1 MSYFGEIL
9 TAVGE
14 FGAFQKRLLVAT
26 CIPNICM
33 AFHVFGQ
40 VFTGI
45 SVAHHCSTDWILKL
59 SPNLTRQEQWN
70 LTLPKEKDGSFKKCE
85 MYTPVDWDIEAI
97 KAYGLNSTV
106 QCQDGWVYDTSQY
119 TSTLVTEF
127 NLVCDNSG
135 FNELS
140 QSIFM
145 AGLLIGAL
153 VFGPLA
159 DRIGRRPVILLSICL
174 QFASGIAAAFSPNIY
189 VYISLRFVVGTT
201 ISGLMINV
209 FVLGTEWY
217 GISKRSFSIILT
229 HAAFS
234 VGMMVLA
241 GMAYVVREWRAL
253 QLGLSVPLALTGIF
267 FCILPES
274 ARWLLTQG
282 KQEEAKKL
290 ILKAAI
296 VNKRTVPETL
306 LHEMEGE
313 KSSKTGSV
321 LDLFRIPRLRRITLI
336 MSYIWFVT
344 SLVYYGLGLN
354 VGNFG
359 LDIYLTQFIFGL
371 VEIPAR
377 IGSVPLLENFGRRK
391 CQGAV
396 LLLGGT
402 ACLLIIAIPEDVSVA
417 VTVLAVLG
425 KFAIAS
431 SFSICYVYSAELFP
445 TVVRQTGVGLVSM
458 SARVGGIIAPLI
470 RLLEVY
476 HSSIPLVI
484 YGVTPLIGSV
494 LCILL
499 PETLNTELP
508 DHTYQTDRSHQS
520 KEMKCD
526 SVENGRVHPQEDRAI
541 FVKSTPL

>member
-1 MSYFGEIL
+1 MIN
-9 TAVGE
+9 
-14 FGAFQKRLLVAT
+14 LLVL
-26 CIPNICM
+26 
-33 AFHVFGQ
+33 H
-40 VFTGI
+40 
-45 SVAHHCSTDWILKL
+45 L
-59 SPNLTRQEQWN
+59 
-70 LTLPKEKDGSFKKCE
+70 
-85 MYTPVDWDIEAI
+85 
-97 KAYGLNSTV
+97 
-106 QCQDGWVYDTSQY
+106 
-119 TSTLVTEF
+119 
-127 NLVCDNSG
+127 
-135 FNELS
+135 
-140 QSIFM
+140 
-145 AGLLIGAL
+145 
-153 VFGPLA
+153 
-159 DRIGRRPVILLSICL
+159 
-174 QFASGIAAAFSPNIY
+174 
-189 VYISLRFVVGTT
+189 FV
-201 ISGLMINV
+201 
-209 FVLGTEWY
+209 GTEWY

-234 VGMMVLA
+234 VGLMVLP
-241 GMAYVVREWRAL
+241 GMAYAVREWRTL

-290 ILKAAI
+290 ILKAAS

-306 LHEMEGE
+306 LHQMEGE
-313 KSSKTGSV
+313 KSGKTGSV
-321 LDLFRIPRLRRITLI
+321 LDLFRKPRLRRITLI

-359 LDIYLTQFIFGL
+359 LNIYLTQFIFGL
-371 VEIPAR
+371 VGICMHWISPSPGELRQEEMSGCCPA
-377 IGSVPLLENFGRRK
+377 
-391 CQGAV
+391 
-396 LLLGGT
+396 LGWDS
-402 ACLLIIAIPEDVSVA
+402 LSSYYSHIDVSVA

-458 SARVGGIIAPLI
+458 SASVGGIIAPLI

-508 DHTYQTDRSHQS
+508 DPFSTLLELKKGTIESAGFTVCCMSYSPL
-520 KEMKCD
+520 KCERMYYN
-526 SVENGRVHPQEDRAI
+526 VQNGKYIYFFTLDPSAVLQY
-541 FVKSTPL
+541 L